1 MVKLVTVLRME
12 KSVQVMKRNDIN
24 IQDLARVEADQEE
37 DPTAEVET
45 NIHPVDLTE
54 GDHVVTVE
62 INITTAEED
71 PGLHIAETEIG
82 TDIPEEITPGQDLDL
97 EKGELEKRKKDMRG

>member
-1 MVKLVTVLRME
+1 MVKLVMVLRME

-24 IQDLARVEADQEE
+24 IQDLARVEADQE
-37 DPTAEVET
+37 DPTAGAET

-54 GDHVVTVE
+54 EDHVVTVE